1 MLLSRRKTLG
11 LIEHK
16 PLALE
21 IEPLAL
27 EIGKN
32 LLDLHNFDVKSKQWF
47 FKKATIF

>member
-11 LIEHK
+11 FIEHK
-16 PLALE
+16 
-21 IEPLAL
+21 PLAL

-47 FKKATIF
+47 FKKAPIF